1 MSNQIV
7 VGTAAN
13 SLGGAPDEIRGLLG
27 TFRHFFKS
35 VMWLSF
41 VMNLLMLAPTFY
53 MLQVYD
59 RVMASHN
66 EMTLVML
73 SIAVVLA
80 FGFYS
85 FLDYMR
91 SLIVIRIGNRFDT
104 RLNERI
110 YTAAFRAN
118 LQQKGVNAGQALN
131 DLTAIRQFLTGQTLF
146 SVLDAPWFPINL
158 AIIFLFNVKVG
169 LFALV
174 GAVLLVVL
182 TYYSEKTGKNPLKM
196 ASDKS
201 IMASNMASNTLR
213 NADVIEAMG
222 MLGNLKARWH
232 KIHLHFLALQAHA
245 SEKVA
250 LISALTKFVRSTW
263 QSLIL
268 GLGAYLALSNDISP
282 GMMMAGSI
290 LMGRVLSPIEGLIG
304 VWKQLDSTRNS
315 YGRLQKL
322 LAASPP
328 EQEAMSLPAPEG
340 HLSVE
345 QASVAPPGS
354 SKVILKGIT
363 FAIEPGDVLGIL
375 GPSGAGKSTLAKM
388 LVGVWQPNLGKV
400 RLDSADVHQWNK
412 LELGKFV
419 GYLPQDI
426 ELFAGTVSENIARF
440 AVVDS
445 EKVVKAAKLV
455 GLHDVILRLPKGYDT
470 VITDAGASL
479 SGGQRQRIGLARAV
493 YDDPQFIVLDEPNSN
508 ADDAGE
514 NALVKLLES
523 LRAENKTVIL
533 ITHRTRILNQTT
545 KLLLLNEGALQFF
558 DTTAKVLEKLRE
570 PQQQRLA

>member
-1 MSNQIV
+1 
-7 VGTAAN
+7 
-13 SLGGAPDEIRGLLG
+13 
-27 TFRHFFKS
+27 
-35 VMWLSF
+35 
-41 VMNLLMLAPTFY
+41 
-53 MLQVYD
+53 
-59 RVMASHN
+59 
-66 EMTLVML
+66 
-73 SIAVVLA
+73 
-80 FGFYS
+80 
-85 FLDYMR
+85 
-91 SLIVIRIGNRFDT
+91 
-104 RLNERI
+104 
-110 YTAAFRAN
+110 
-118 LQQKGVNAGQALN
+118 
-131 DLTAIRQFLTGQTLF
+131 
-146 SVLDAPWFPINL
+146 
-158 AIIFLFNVKVG
+158 
-169 LFALV
+169 
-174 GAVLLVVL
+174 
-182 TYYSEKTGKNPLKM
+182 
-196 ASDKS
+196 
-201 IMASNMASNTLR
+201 
-213 NADVIEAMG
+213 
-222 MLGNLKARWH
+222 
-232 KIHLHFLALQAHA
+232 
-245 SEKVA
+245 
-250 LISALTKFVRSTW
+250 
-263 QSLIL
+263 
-268 GLGAYLALSNDISP
+268 
-282 GMMMAGSI
+282 
-290 LMGRVLSPIEGLIG
+290 
-304 VWKQLDSTRNS
+304 
-315 YGRLQKL
+315 
-322 LAASPP
+322 
-328 EQEAMSLPAPEG
+328 MSLPAPEG
-340 HLSVE
+340 RLSVE

-363 FAIEPGDVLGIL
+363 FEIEPGDVLGIL

-412 LELGKFV
+412 QELGKFV

-545 KLLLLNEGALQFF
+545 KLLFLNEGALQFF

-570 PQQQRLA
+570 PQKQSLA